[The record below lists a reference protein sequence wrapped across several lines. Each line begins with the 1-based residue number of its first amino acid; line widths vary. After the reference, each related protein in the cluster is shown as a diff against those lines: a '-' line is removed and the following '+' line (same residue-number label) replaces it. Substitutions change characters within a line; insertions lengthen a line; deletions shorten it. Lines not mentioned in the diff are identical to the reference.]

1 MAKRLNVVNF
11 VYTAI
16 GIGIVAGV
24 GYYVYRNVRN
34 RRLEGAWE
42 QDATATAS
50 TGNEN
55 LMDLRRS
62 TRKAGRAVKD
72 AAQGIGKSVKRGAS
86 DVGEAFEDANSSG
99 QSLIEQETGFK
110 GKSSY

>member
-16 GIGIVAGV
+16 GLGIVAGV

-34 RRLEGAWE
+34 RRIEGAWE
-42 QDATATAS
+42 QDAS
-50 TGNEN
+50 TTTPGTQDN

-72 AAQGIGKSVKRGAS
+72 AAQGVGKGIKRGAS
-86 DVGEAFEDANSSG
+86 DVGEALEDANSSG

-110 GKSSY
+110 TKY